1 MVIMEMTAERNHQAN
16 NIEVVSVVA
25 EEEEVVEG
33 VHEVVDVVAEVDL
46 ADEVVVVVA
55 AVALEVDDS
64 NPIKQR
70 SYKQNFGKKSQCFY
84 LLSVLC

>member
-1 MVIMEMTAERNHQAN
+1 MVIMETTVERNHQAN
-16 NIEVVSVVA
+16 NIEAVSVVA

-46 ADEVVVVVA
+46 VVDA
-55 AVALEVDDS
+55 AAAAALEEVDDS

-70 SYKQNFGKKSQCFY
+70 SCKQNFGKKSHCFY